1 MSLPN
6 PILLVP
12 GSRVRIA
19 LMGATLSLAGS
30 VIRPSGDVTAY
41 TVVGPNAKPNPAD
54 TAWQQAGAVQKV
66 TQDPGQAQPI
76 IIKEAITGVPL
87 PSEFVI
93 PTADPKTT
101 VVFKRID
108 RITLQQLWSV
118 AQLGS
123 GASQSNPG
131 EGSLTQLAWLQWE
144 VRNHTTGVF
153 QTVDQW
159 TGIRIPNPLDFE
171 MGKEVE
177 VTLEFYRLSNPLN
190 SLGF

>member
-12 GSRVRIA
+12 GSRVRVA
-19 LMGATLSLAGS
+19 LMGAALSLSGS
-30 VIRPSGDVTAY
+30 VVKAAGDTATY
-41 TVVGPNAKPNPAD
+41 SVVGPNAKPNAAD
-54 TAWQQAGAVQKV
+54 TAWQQLGAVQKV

-87 PSEFVI
+87 PAEFVI
-93 PTADPKTT
+93 PSADPKTT

-108 RITLQQLWSV
+108 RIAIQQLWAV
-118 AQLGS
+118 AQLG
-123 GASQSNPG
+123 AATAQANPG

-144 VRNHTTGVF
+144 VRNHTTGLF
-153 QTVDQW
+153 KAVDQW
-159 TGIRIPNPLDFE
+159 TGIRIPNPTDFE

-177 VTLEFYRLSNPLN
+177 LTLEFYRLSNPLN
-190 SLGF
+190 SLSI

>member
-12 GSRVRIA
+12 GSRVRVA
-19 LMGATLSLAGS
+19 LMGAALSLSGS
-30 VIRPSGDVTAY
+30 VVKAAGDTTTY
-41 TVVGPNAKPNPAD
+41 SVVGPNAKPNAAD
-54 TAWQQAGAVQKV
+54 TAWQQLGAVQKV

-87 PSEFVI
+87 PAEFVI
-93 PTADPKTT
+93 PTADPKTI

-108 RITLQQLWSV
+108 RIALQQLWTV

-123 GASQSNPG
+123 GTSQTNPG

-144 VRNHTTGVF
+144 VRNSNTGMF
-153 QTVDQW
+153 QAVDQW
-159 TGIRIPNPLDFE
+159 TGIRIPNPIDFE

-177 VTLEFYRLSNPLN
+177 ITLEFYRLSNPLN
-190 SLGF
+190 SLGI